1 MMIAYLKGTLTEKA
15 PTRIVVEAGGVGYEV
30 LVPLSTSEKMPEAGK
45 DVKLLTYHHVRED
58 ADSLFG
64 FATPAEREVF
74 EILLT
79 VKGIGPKVAL
89 GILSGTSVERFKQA
103 VAAGDSD
110 TLATIPGI
118 GKKTSQRIVM
128 ELAEKFGPPLG
139 PLEALAARAL
149 APEAGQAVEALVRL
163 GVLPQKAKVAVEAV
177 LQKTKGAGGLAVE
190 EVVRRALAEV

>member
-1 MMIAYLKGTLTEKA
+1 MIAYLKGTLAEKA
-15 PTRIVVEAGGVGYEV
+15 PTRVVVDVGGVGYEV
-30 LVPLSTSEKMPEAGK
+30 LVPLSTADVMPETGK

-58 ADSLFG
+58 SDALYG

-89 GILSGTSVERFKQA
+89 GILSGTSIARFKQA
-103 VAAGDSD
+103 VAAGDAD

-118 GKKTSQRIVM
+118 GKKTSQRIVL
-128 ELAEKFGPPLG
+128 ELAEKFGPPLDALTV
-139 PLEALAARAL
+139 PALAK
-149 APEAGQAVEALVRL
+149 EAGQAVEALVRL

>member
-1 MMIAYLKGTLTEKA
+1 MIAYLKGTLTEKA

-58 ADSLFG
+58 TDSLFG

-103 VAAGDSD
+103 VAAGDTE

-128 ELAEKFGPPLG
+128 ELAEKFGPPPG
-139 PLEALAARAL
+139 PLDALTVPGL
-149 APEAGQAVEALVRL
+149 APEAGQAVSALVAL
-163 GVLPQKAKVAVEAV
+163 GILPQKARAAVEAV
-177 LQKTKGAGGLAVE
+177 TRKEKGLSVE
-190 EVVRRALAEV
+190 AVVRRALAEV

>member
-1 MMIAYLKGTLTEKA
+1 MIAYLKGILAEKA
-15 PTRIVVEAGGVGYEV
+15 PTRIVVEAHGVGYEV

-58 ADSLFG
+58 SDALYG

-118 GKKTSQRIVM
+118 GKKTSQRIVL
-128 ELAEKFGPPLG
+128 ELAEKFGPPLDALTV
-139 PLEALAARAL
+139 PALAK
-149 APEAGQAVEALVRL
+149 EAGQAVEALVRL

>member
-1 MMIAYLKGTLTEKA
+1 
-15 PTRIVVEAGGVGYEV
+15 
-30 LVPLSTSEKMPEAGK
+30 
-45 DVKLLTYHHVRED
+45 
-58 ADSLFG
+58 
-64 FATPAEREVF
+64 
-74 EILLT
+74 
-79 VKGIGPKVAL
+79 
-89 GILSGTSVERFKQA
+89 VERFKQA
-103 VAAGDSD
+103 VAAGDTD

-149 APEAGQAVEALVRL
+149 PTEAVQAVEALVRL

-177 LQKTKGAGGLAVE
+177 LQKTKGLAVE

>member
-1 MMIAYLKGTLTEKA
+1 MIAYLKGTLTEKA

>member
-1 MMIAYLKGTLTEKA
+1 MIAFLKGILAEKA
-15 PTRIVVEAGGVGYEV
+15 PTRIVVEAHGVGYEV
-30 LVPLSTSEKMPEAGK
+30 LVPLSTSDVMPEAGK

-89 GILSGTSVERFKQA
+89 GILSGTSIARFKQA
-103 VAAGDSD
+103 VAAGDAD

-118 GKKTSQRIVM
+118 GKKTSQRIVL
-128 ELAEKFGPPLG
+128 ELAEKFGPPLD
-139 PLEALAARAL
+139 ALTVPAL

>member
-1 MMIAYLKGTLTEKA
+1 MIAYLKGTLTEKA
-15 PTRIVVEAGGVGYEV
+15 PTRVVVDVGGVGYEV
-30 LVPLSTSEKMPEAGK
+30 LVPLSTSENLPAPGRE
-45 DVKLLTYHHVRED
+45 VRVLTYHHVRED

-103 VAAGDSD
+103 VASGDTD
-110 TLATIPGI
+110 TLAMIPGI

-149 APEAGQAVEALVRL
+149 PTEAVQAVEALVRL

-177 LQKTKGAGGLAVE
+177 LQKTKGLAVE

>member
-1 MMIAYLKGTLTEKA
+1 MIAYLKGTLTEKA
-15 PTRIVVEAGGVGYEV
+15 PTRVVVDVGGVGYEV
-30 LVPLSTSEKMPEAGK
+30 LVPLSTSENLPAPGRE
-45 DVKLLTYHHVRED
+45 VRVLTYHHVRED

-103 VAAGDSD
+103 VASGDTD
-110 TLATIPGI
+110 TLAMIPGI

-128 ELAEKFGPPLG
+128 ELAEKFGPLLG

-149 APEAGQAVEALVRL
+149 PTEAVQAVEALVRL

-177 LQKTKGAGGLAVE
+177 LQKTKGLAVE

>member
-1 MMIAYLKGTLTEKA
+1 VIAYLKGTLTERA
-15 PTRIVVEAGGVGYEV
+15 PTRIVVDVGGVGYEV
-30 LVPLSTSEKMPEAGK
+30 LVPLSTSDAMPETGK

-149 APEAGQAVEALVRL
+149 PTEAVQAVEALVRL

-177 LQKTKGAGGLAVE
+177 LQKTRGRGGLAVE

>member
-1 MMIAYLKGTLTEKA
+1 MIAYLKGTLTEKA
-15 PTRIVVEAGGVGYEV
+15 PTRVVVDVGGVGYEV
-30 LVPLSTSEKMPEAGK
+30 LVPLSTSEKLPTPGRE
-45 DVKLLTYHHVRED
+45 VRVLTYHHVRED

-110 TLATIPGI
+110 MLATIPGI

-128 ELAEKFGPPLG
+128 ELAEKFGSPLD
-139 PLEALAARAL
+139 ALTVPAL
-149 APEAGQAVEALVRL
+149 APETGQAVSALVAL
-163 GVLPQKAKVAVEAV
+163 GILPQKARAAVEAV
-177 LQKTKGAGGLAVE
+177 NRKEKGLSVE
-190 EVVRRALAEV
+190 DVVRRALAEV

>member
-1 MMIAYLKGTLTEKA
+1 MIAYLKGTLTERA
-15 PTRIVVEAGGVGYEV
+15 PTRIVVEAHGVGYEV
-30 LVPLSTSEKMPEAGK
+30 LVPLSTSDVMPETGK

-177 LQKTKGAGGLAVE
+177 LQKTRGRGGLAVE

>member
-1 MMIAYLKGTLTEKA
+1 MIAYLKGILAEKA
-15 PTRIVVEAGGVGYEV
+15 PTRIVVEAHGVGYEV

-149 APEAGQAVEALVRL
+149 PTEAGQAVEALVRL

-177 LQKTKGAGGLAVE
+177 LQKTRGLAVE